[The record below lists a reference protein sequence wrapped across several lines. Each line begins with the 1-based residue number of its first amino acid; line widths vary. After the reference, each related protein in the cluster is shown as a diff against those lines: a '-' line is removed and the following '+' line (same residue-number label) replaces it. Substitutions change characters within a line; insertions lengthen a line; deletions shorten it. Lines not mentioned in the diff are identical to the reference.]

1 MLKLALQAERV
12 YDAFHR
18 FLARITG
25 RLGAPMVA
33 EIYHA
38 IRHDRGVSV
47 KGRVLLARSWPHP
60 GVDDPGLVNLYHM
73 VRRWCTPERPYSL
86 VRLSVGG
93 AAIEKRADREG
104 YFDFDFPSYDAPGEE
119 LLIELPESGVSP
131 PARWPI
137 EVLASNPRFLVLS
150 DVDDTVLVTHA
161 GKLFRMIATTL
172 FGNALT
178 RQLFPG
184 VVELYSALRRGGR
197 DGKTNPLAYVT
208 SSPFNLHGLLELVFR
223 ENGMPFGPCFM
234 TDWGLDEDKWLKRGH
249 REHKLDAISRVF
261 AWYPDKPAIL
271 FGDTSQLD
279 VSIYVE
285 AALAF
290 PGRIPLI
297 LIHKVSSARRVALLE
312 TEAAKLEGSG
322 TRLHFINDYAE
333 AAVLLAEAEWITAEE
348 RDTVVAAATAER
360 PSFPERVMQRL
371 NEESPSGS
379 PPSDGR

>member
-1 MLKLALQAERV
+1 
-12 YDAFHR
+12 
-18 FLARITG
+18 
-25 RLGAPMVA
+25 MVA

-38 IRHDRGVSV
+38 IRHERGVSV
-47 KGRVLLARSWPHP
+47 KGRVLLARTWPHP

-73 VRRWCTPERPYSL
+73 LRRWCTPERPYSL
-86 VRLSVGG
+86 VRLSAGG
-93 AAIEKRADREG
+93 AAVEKRSDREG
-104 YFDFDFPSYDAPGEE
+104 YFEFEFPASEAPGDE
-119 LLIELPESGVSP
+119 LLIELPESEVSP

-137 EVLASNPRFLVLS
+137 EVLASNPRFIVLS

-161 GKLFRMIATTL
+161 GKLFRMITTTL

-184 VVELYSALRRGGR
+184 VVELYSALRRGGG

-249 REHKLDAISRVF
+249 HEHKLEAIHRVF
-261 AWYPDKPAIL
+261 SWYPDKPAIF

-279 VSIYVE
+279 VPIYVE
-285 AALAF
+285 AALDY
-290 PGRIPLI
+290 PGRVPLI
-297 LIHKVSSARRVALLE
+297 FIHKVSAPKRIAFLGREAEPLAESE
-312 TEAAKLEGSG
+312 TA
-322 TRLHFINDYAE
+322 LHFINHYGE
-333 AAVLLAEAEWITAEE
+333 AAAILAEAGWITAEE
-348 RDTVVAAATAER
+348 RDIVIAAATAER

-371 NEESPSGS
+371 NEESPTGS